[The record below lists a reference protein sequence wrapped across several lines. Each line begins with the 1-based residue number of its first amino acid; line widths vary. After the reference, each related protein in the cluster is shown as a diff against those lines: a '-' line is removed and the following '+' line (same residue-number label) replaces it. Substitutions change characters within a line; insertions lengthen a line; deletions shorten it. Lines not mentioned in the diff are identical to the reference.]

1 MISAT
6 FRITPKLYKHMSRR
20 IQQHSIQQAYSHF
33 CQPARAYSSSRVKT
47 GRFRKPQHVPK
58 AAKIRASPLGFFF
71 PFFESLAL
79 ILTLP
84 VRSASSTCCSS

>member
-58 AAKIRASPLGFFF
+58 AATMSWMDRYEPW
-71 PFFESLAL
+71 
-79 ILTLP
+79 
-84 VRSASSTCCSS
+84 SASFCMTTT